1 MYKTVNIGIFTTI
14 ESWDFKNKRPKKR
27 INFFFSW
34 KINYLWEKNNL

>member
-27 INFFFSW
+27 INFFFFLEN
-34 KINYLWEKNNL
+34 KLFVGKE